1 MTSLSFYLFLELSC
15 YLMYLYCYFI
25 YLVAGFSFTQI
36 FVLVFIFVM
45 FCLDY
50 LFCCAC
56 TFLNMKTEIRKLQK
70 QKSTWYYICCLRKG
84 IPYCSVAILL
94 NACAWKYNIFSKC
107 WIYLENRSLAIQLT
121 ITTIHH
127 QILIMQLM
135 KNAQQN
141 KTPTDT

>member
-1 MTSLSFYLFLELSC
+1 
-15 YLMYLYCYFI
+15 
-25 YLVAGFSFTQI
+25 
-36 FVLVFIFVM
+36 M

-94 NACAWKYNIFSKC
+94 SCHTAKCLCMEIQHFLQMLDLSWEQVFGNLVNNNYYTPSDLNNAINEERTTKQNPYWHLNIS
-107 WIYLENRSLAIQLT
+107 SLSNHQSDMNAAPKT
-121 ITTIHH
+121 I
-127 QILIMQLM
+127 
-135 KNAQQN
+135 
-141 KTPTDT
+141 